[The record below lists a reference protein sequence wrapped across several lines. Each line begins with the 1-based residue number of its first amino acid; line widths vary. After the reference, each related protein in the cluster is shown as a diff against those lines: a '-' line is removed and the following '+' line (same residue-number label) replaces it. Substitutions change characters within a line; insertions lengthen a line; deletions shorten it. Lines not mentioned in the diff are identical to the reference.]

1 VWPFYVVYGNINSVI
16 SRTQTIGLMMLA
28 LASLSVL
35 TVASTVQQASAAD
48 QRAKCNVED
57 NVIGACVQ
65 AQVSGLCVGVLTTRQ
80 ECPSD

>member
-1 VWPFYVVYGNINSVI
+1 MI

-35 TVASTVQQASAAD
+35 AVISTVQQASADHD
-48 QRAKCNVED
+48 QRATCENRK

-65 AQVSGLCVGVLTTRQ
+65 AQVSGLCVGILNNRQ
-80 ECPSD
+80 ECPSE